1 MDLKMIPGNKT
12 LPETFRLSAN
22 PKVTIFSSLILCS
35 LVMLQQLRDHNSSH
49 VLSGNITCYKRSCKS
64 DCSFHIY
71 LSKDAR
77 RENKILIELN

>member
-22 PKVTIFSSLILCS
+22 PKVTVFSSLILCS

>member
-12 LPETFRLSAN
+12 LPETFRLTAN

-49 VLSGNITCYKRSCKS
+49 VLSSNITC
-64 DCSFHIY
+64 
-71 LSKDAR
+71 
-77 RENKILIELN
+77 